1 MRDRVILWTKVV
13 LTAVGYVFLFAVSM
27 WDPANL
33 ITLTG
38 ESQSDYDDGAKAA
51 SFALVAALAIA
62 IQRIRTDE
70 DQTGKYIDLVIWIL
84 GTSAAFL
91 AAWYWLSDETG
102 GNPRPYLEEV
112 LIIGGIVVVAGL
124 VSLGGGAAIGL
135 LLRKWDNRK
144 G

>member
-13 LTAVGYVFLFAVSM
+13 LTAFGYVFLFAVSM

-33 ITLTG
+33 ITFTG
-38 ESQSDYDDGAKAA
+38 ESQSGYDDGSKAA

-62 IQRIRTDE
+62 VQRIPIDE
-70 DQTGKYIDLVIWIL
+70 DQTSKYIDLVIWIL

-124 VSLGGGAAIGL
+124 VSLGGGAVIGL

-144 G
+144 S